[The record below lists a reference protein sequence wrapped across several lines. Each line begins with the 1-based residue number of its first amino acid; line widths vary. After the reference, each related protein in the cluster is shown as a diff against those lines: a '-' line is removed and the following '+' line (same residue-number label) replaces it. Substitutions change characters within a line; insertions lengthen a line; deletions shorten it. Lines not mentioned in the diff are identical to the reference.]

1 MRKKPAAGVLV
12 SLRAHRIAKG
22 RVASSLA
29 EALLDG
35 CFAHPAVYV
44 GTRRQEKRVISEQ
57 AIFPYLCRKRGVH
70 VIVRRT

>member
-22 RVASSLA
+22 RVASSSLA

-44 GTRRQEKRVISEQ
+44 GTRRQEKRVISG
-57 AIFPYLCRKRGVH
+57 ISDFSVSL
-70 VIVRRT
+70 